1 MTGILISILAIGAA
15 LLLALMVIGPA
26 LFGSPWHPIS
36 RRDLKRA
43 LDFCDAQA
51 GERIIDLGSGD
62 GRVLISA
69 AKDYGL
75 TGTGIE
81 IDPIKVWLAN
91 WRVRIAGVAD
101 KVRIVRANI
110 FDADLIEEKGTLALV
125 RLGGIEV
132 EIPRRGCTKGRVKV
146 ALRPH
151 ALTLSTSRPPGPAI
165 AGRMLRSAYLGKNH
179 EVTVDTA
186 IGELF
191 IVTGAYPPPP
201 ERNADVWIGV
211 DIRGICLVP
220 ATSQA
225 PGLADGGRK

>member
-43 LDFCDAQA
+43 LDFCDVRA
-51 GERIIDLGSGD
+51 GERIVDLGSGD
-62 GRVLISA
+62 GRVLITA

-110 FDADLIEEKGTLALV
+110 FDADYREADILFIYLTHQAIDKLFPNILEQLKPNAKILCFRFCIQGMTPDKVSADKTLFLYTLNKGT
-125 RLGGIEV
+125 
-132 EIPRRGCTKGRVKV
+132 RVNQF
-146 ALRPH
+146 R
-151 ALTLSTSRPPGPAI
+151 
-165 AGRMLRSAYLGKNH
+165 
-179 EVTVDTA
+179 
-186 IGELF
+186 
-191 IVTGAYPPPP
+191 
-201 ERNADVWIGV
+201 
-211 DIRGICLVP
+211 
-220 ATSQA
+220 
-225 PGLADGGRK
+225 